1 MLLDVLQVGGAILI
15 LIAFI
20 AAQRGVMSP
29 QALSYLVL
37 NLIGSA
43 LLAYL
48 ALHDED
54 WGFVLLET
62 VWALVSGWGL
72 IQVLRR
78 RGDSLRA

>member
-1 MLLDVLQVGGAILI
+1 LLDVLQVGGAILI

-29 QALSYLVL
+29 QATSYLTL
-37 NLIGSA
+37 NLVGSA

-62 VWALVSGWGL
+62 VWAIVSGWGL

-78 RGDSLRA
+78 DSLRA

>member
-20 AAQRGVMSP
+20 AAQRGAMSP
-29 QALSYLVL
+29 QARSYLVL
-37 NLIGSA
+37 NLVGSA

-62 VWALVSGWGL
+62 VWAVVSAWGL
-72 IQVLRR
+72 IQVM
-78 RGDSLRA
+78 RGRATAAS